1 MSIRYKIAI
10 LFALLSGLILSSV
23 AFTVYFF
30 SVKERSDFFKVRLKN
45 RAVSTAQIAAGIVDS
60 NYTVISKLDTAS
72 IASFYDKSV
81 TILNYRNNPLYL
93 YADKKGNEITLT
105 TEEVE
110 QVKVNDTYYFK
121 KGNRTIA
128 GIQYISE
135 NNNFITL
142 IAASDIDGEL
152 YLKDLSELLLLST
165 VLATLFSFL
174 VGLLFARTLVNP
186 IRKIIADVNLI
197 STNSL
202 SKRINRGRS
211 KDELYSLSQTFNDLL
226 NRLEES
232 FIIQRRFVSNASH
245 ELSTPLT
252 SVSSQLEVTLQKER
266 TAEEYKEVLKSIRED
281 IANLHLLTRSLLD
294 IAKTGTEGSMELDS
308 IRLDEI
314 LLKAAADIQKL
325 NSSYDVSINFD
336 TLPENESALTVFGN
350 SNLLYIVFKNV
361 IENGCKYS
369 SNHTCMVKV
378 YFKPP
383 IITIEVQ
390 SFGELIPQE
399 EINFVFQ
406 PFFRSETVQHK
417 QGFGLGLTLVKR
429 ILALHKSTISADS
442 NMQNGTVF
450 TITIPSLAKN

>member
-81 TILNYRNNPLYL
+81 TILNYRNTPLYL

-105 TEEVE
+105 TEEAE
-110 QVKVNDTYYFK
+110 QVKINDTYYFK

-152 YLKDLSELLLLST
+152 YLKDLRELLLLST
-165 VLATLFSFL
+165 LFATLFSFL

-197 STNSL
+197 SSHNL
-202 SKRINRGRS
+202 SKRINRSSS

-266 TAEEYKEVLKSIRED
+266 TVEEYKEVLKSIRED

-294 IAKTGTEGSMELDS
+294 IAKTGTEGSMELET

-361 IENGCKYS
+361 IENGCKYA

-378 YFKPP
+378 YSKPP
-383 IITIEVQ
+383 IITIDIQ

-399 EINFVFQ
+399 EINFIFQ

-429 ILALHKSTISADS
+429 ILALHKSTISAAS
-442 NMQNGTVF
+442 NLQNGTVF